1 MHCSRHAR
9 SFTATSARWPNL
21 PARPN
26 RATGAKRRRRRWR
39 AAGEQGAP
47 LYGLVFCTTLGKPL
61 APDRVTPQWRAVLA
75 RLGLPR
81 IRIHDLRHTAASLLL
96 QWGTHP
102 KVVQELLGHS
112 TIAITLDLYSHTV
125 PALHRQA
132 AQQFDQL
139 FRASTS
145 STDAAQGAAAP
156 GE

>member
-1 MHCSRHAR
+1 M
-9 SFTATSARWPNL
+9 
-21 PARPN
+21 
-26 RATGAKRRRRRWR
+26 
-39 AAGEQGAP
+39 
-47 LYGLVFCTTLGKPL
+47 YGLVFCTTLGKPL